1 MTKKLIITF
10 RDTELE
16 NKLYDF
22 VVSKEGELGGKS
34 GYVKKI
40 LLEELKKEERK

>member
-16 NKLYDF
+16 NEIYEFAK
-22 VVSKEGELGGKS
+22 SKENELGGKS
-34 GYVKKI
+34 GYIKRL
-40 LLEELKKEERK
+40 LLEEMKRESK